1 MDNVSIDSEGHVW
14 AASKDSCAAFVHTP
28 NIMVGFPNTIH
39 LTTKHFNNPSIPSPS
54 SAHRF
59 SINTN
64 PAEIMYGKKYK
75 VEKASAPYCLL
86 LTRTDFNNFFWMS
99 E

>member
-1 MDNVSIDSEGHVW
+1 MSPLIQKGMSGRPVRILMLLFIH
-14 AASKDSCAAFVHTP
+14 AP
-28 NIMVGFPNTIH
+28 NITVGFPDTIH

-75 VEKASAPYCLL
+75 VEKVSAP
-86 LTRTDFNNFFWMS
+86 
-99 E
+99 